1 MNFFSQHKKFFLI
14 TGFLILVVILGY
26 LIWKLFFSSPAP
38 TLITPS
44 TLGTIN
50 GLPTAST
57 GSPTGIEST
66 GTGNLPNQNGLNDRP
81 NPNEPNSLAV
91 GGLTKTQA
99 LTTDPTLNPT
109 LTPGGGVQYYDTRDG
124 HFYKIDNNGKISSL
138 SDKVFYDVKNI
149 VWAPNKDQA
158 VLEYPDG
165 RKILYNFQSQKQV
178 TLPSYWQDFSFS
190 PASDRLVSKS
200 LGLDPENNW
209 LIVSNADGSQAKTLE
224 NIGTNDKTVYPA
236 WSPNKQ
242 VVAVYTQGVD
252 FNRQEV
258 FFVGLNGENFKSTII
273 EGRGF
278 NSQWSTTGDRLLY
291 SVYNTATNL
300 NPELWI
306 VDAQGDTISQNRQD
320 LGLATWN
327 SKCTFSSNTEVYC
340 AVPESLPQGAGL
352 FPELADQTKD
362 NLYKINLETGVKEL
376 IAIPDGAYNISS
388 IMVPADNGQLYF
400 TDKTTKQIYQIK
412 LP

>member
-1 MNFFSQHKKFFLI
+1 MNFLSQHKKFFLI
-14 TGFLILVVILGY
+14 SGFLILVAILGY
-26 LIWKLFFSSPAP
+26 LIWKLFFSSPTQ
-38 TLITPS
+38 TLVTPA
-44 TLGTIN
+44 TPGTIN
-50 GLPTAST
+50 GLPTAGT
-57 GSPTGIEST
+57 GSSTNTELTGS
-66 GTGNLPNQNGLNDRP
+66 GNLPNQGGASDAANQ
-81 NPNEPNSLAV
+81 NEPNSLAV
-91 GGLTKTQA
+91 GGLTKTQP

-109 LTPGGGVQYYDTRDG
+109 LTPGGGVQYYNTNDG
-124 HFYKIDNNGKISSL
+124 HFYKIDNNGKISLL
-138 SDKVFYDVKNI
+138 SDKVFYNVKDI
-149 VWAPNKDQA
+149 VWAPNKNQA

-165 RKILYNFQSQKQV
+165 RKILYNFQTQKQV

-190 PASDRLVSKS
+190 PTSDQITSKS

-242 VVAVYTQGVD
+242 IVAVYTQGVD

-306 VDAQGDTISQNRQD
+306 VDAQGDSISQNRQD

-340 AVPESLPQGAGL
+340 AVPENLPQGAGL

-362 NLYKINLETGVKEL
+362 NLYKINLETGTKEL

-388 IMVPADNGQLYF
+388 VMVPTDNSNLYF
-400 TDKTTKQIYQIK
+400 TDKTTNQIYQIK
-412 LP
+412 LR